1 MSAKERLKTLIETIY
16 VIYTNV
22 LLESHKPPEKPLTRE
37 EIQERERQ
45 EALRTLEEEKSRMS
59 SGV

>member
-16 VIYTNV
+16 VIYKNT
-22 LLESHKPPEKPLTRE
+22 LFEPQKPPERPLTRE

>member
-16 VIYTNV
+16 VIYKNT
-22 LLESHKPPEKPLTRE
+22 LFEPQKPPERSLPRE

-45 EALRTLEEEKSRMS
+45 EVLRALEEEKSRMS
-59 SGV
+59 SAV

>member
-1 MSAKERLKTLIETIY
+1 MSAKERLKTLIETIC
-16 VIYTNV
+16 VIYKSV
-22 LLESHKPPEKPLTRE
+22 LLESPKSLERPLTRE

>member
-1 MSAKERLKTLIETIY
+1 MSAKERLKTLIERIY
-16 VIYTNV
+16 VIYKSV
-22 LLESHKPPEKPLTRE
+22 LLESPKPPERSLTRE
-37 EIQERERQ
+37 EIQEGERQ

>member
-16 VIYTNV
+16 IIYKNV
-22 LLESHKPPEKPLTRE
+22 LLESYKPPERSLTRE

-45 EALRTLEEEKSRMS
+45 EALRTLEEEKSRIS